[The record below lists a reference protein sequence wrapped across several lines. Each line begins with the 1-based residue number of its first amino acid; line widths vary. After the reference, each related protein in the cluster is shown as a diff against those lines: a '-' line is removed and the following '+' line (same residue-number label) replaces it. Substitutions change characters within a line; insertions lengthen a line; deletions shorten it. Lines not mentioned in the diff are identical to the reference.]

1 MLTQVISGK
10 PSPETPLLAGYR
22 LWKKKYDVDI
32 YYTDV
37 FVYNDEL
44 LLLRWLRSR
53 FRYTGFIDAVG
64 LNSEGD
70 LVVID
75 FKSGKG
81 VYNAYA
87 LQLAA
92 YCKALEVTCRCKD
105 PIRNAY
111 VLHFNQSNA
120 NFDFLK
126 VKDLDACFASFAHC
140 IEVSKLMKTEE
151 SLFADSLCVVC

>member
-1 MLTQVISGK
+1 MLTHVISGK

-22 LWKKKYDVDI
+22 LWKKKYHIDI

-37 FVYNDEL
+37 FVYHDEL
-44 LLLRWLRSR
+44 LWLGCLRAR
-53 FRYTGFIDAVG
+53 FRYAGFIDAVG
-64 LNSEGD
+64 LNAEGD

-87 LQLAA
+87 LQVAA
-92 YCKALEVTCRCKD
+92 YCKALEATCRCKE
-105 PIRNAY
+105 PVRNAY

-126 VKDLDACFASFAHC
+126 VKDVDACFASFTHC
-140 IEVSKLMKTEE
+140 MEVSKLMRTEDT
-151 SLFADSLCVVC
+151 LFADSV

>member
-1 MLTQVISGK
+1 MRRVAESAPKQELQRSGAFGNEIHDMLTQVISGK
-10 PSPETPLLAGYR
+10 SYPETPLLAGYR

-37 FVYNDEL
+37 FVYHDE
-44 LLLRWLRSR
+44 
-53 FRYTGFIDAVG
+53 FRYAGFIDAVG
-64 LNSEGD
+64 LNSAGD

-81 VYNAYA
+81 IYNVYA

-92 YCKALEVTCRCKD
+92 YCKALEVTCRCKE

-111 VLHFNQSNA
+111 VLHFNQNNA

-126 VKDLDACFASFAHC
+126 VKDVDACFA
-140 IEVSKLMKTEE
+140 
-151 SLFADSLCVVC
+151 